1 MVGTLNADGL
11 FVKYGLD
18 KTIPNR
24 SGEYKTYGDLREV
37 EVTIDLTT
45 LTATPKIVSDQLFFP
60 TNVRIEEVET
70 FATVAAV
77 GASTLS
83 VGLIKTDRTTAI
95 AATGFLAVSP
105 LANIDGLGEK
115 TVYRFG
121 TAGAGTLVGT
131 VSGTLVGYVTATGTA
146 TPFTAGTVVV
156 RIRYRTP

>member
-1 MVGTLNADGL
+1 MGTLNADGL
-11 FVKYGLD
+11 FVKFGTE
-18 KTIPNR
+18 KTIANR

-60 TNVRIEEVET
+60 TGVRIEEVET
-70 FATVAAV
+70 FATVAST

-83 VGLIKTDRTTAI
+83 VGLIRTDRTTAI

-105 LANIDGLGEK
+105 AANYSTLGTK
-115 TVYRFG
+115 TVYRVG
-121 TAGAGTLVGT
+121 TAGVGTLVGT
-131 VSGTLVGYVTATGTA
+131 TSGTIVGYITATGTA
-146 TPFTAGTVVV
+146 TPFTTGTVVV